1 MNNLRDLLNDN
12 GVFEYSAALL
22 RLSNDAA
29 EDLQIDWKFS
39 VMIGKDEYVLE
50 GKGDFISDITE
61 STSMLQ
67 KHDDMRAHILDRVL
81 DLGGN

>member
-81 DLGGN
+81 DLG

>member
-50 GKGDFISDITE
+50 EKGDFISDITE

-81 DLGGN
+81 DLG